1 MSLITIPHSKKCGY
15 VTSNGSNLTTNLSSV
30 AEWLQVDVKEIK
42 KPDHLDALVNT
53 SVREDDGYGREEH
66 PAAVFFGDGF
76 LGGGRW
82 HFTWSR
88 PVEAP
93 LISPQEAP

>member
-1 MSLITIPHSKKCGY
+1 MTLITVPHAKKGGY
-15 VTSNGSNLTTNLSSV
+15 FTSNGSNLITNLSSV

-42 KPDHLDALVNT
+42 KPHHLEALVNT

-66 PAAVFFGDGF
+66 PAAVFLSDGF
-76 LGGGRW
+76 LCGGKW
-82 HFTWSR
+82 HLTWRR